1 MKILKKRL
9 LKSVGVCFLIMLIL
23 CGVIPWN
30 VFATDEI
37 DGYGIANQGSVS
49 ATIKARKVL
58 QGALLQ
64 DGQFTFELIEN
75 NSVIQTAVNDANGD
89 IVFQPIEYTNAGNY
103 QYFIR
108 EVNGGKSIDG
118 IIYDPNEYEVNVT
131 IREEDL
137 KAPNVNKIY
146 YGHHPGDEIYVG
158 ENPGEKGYEVYCID
172 QSKTLPP
179 VEQEAKKPYSVL
191 NDPDSQ
197 TLERYVTLNRYG
209 DKLEEN
215 LKKIFFYFQLFP
227 DKYTIQQRKELVWT
241 ATGAYGDQDAQWETD
256 LKEILQISLPDEYH
270 LVLFLPEDVDYHQT
284 LAMGYGA
291 AITNTS
297 DSDSSLDTAPPI
309 FVNRMEHVDPKQ
321 TTAIIKAKKVLE
333 GEVLKEGQFQFD
345 LLDENG
351 LLLQETKNDEQGN
364 VQFQPITYDAPGE
377 YKYVVREK
385 NYGQTID
392 GIVHDASEYH
402 VSVTVTQK
410 DLEGFQDYVKYYG
423 IAPTGNY
430 VFIGENPGEQNYPVF
445 CIDGKKTL
453 PAEVPTTR
461 FYKAVTD
468 PNPEE
473 AEKYV
478 THNLFGDR
486 LTESLKKIFYYFQV
500 YPDKYGIDE
509 QKNIVWAATG
519 YFGNSMAQYE
529 EIVKEILTI
538 ELPEEYHLV
547 IFLPQG
553 EDASIY
559 QPLGMGYGVDVQHYS
574 DMQPEISME
583 KPVFVNKISDATT
596 TFAPVIMK
604 KLDGR
609 YPSAS
614 EIFEFVLHEENGNII
629 QKVQNSRQ
637 YASFQPIRYTAKDA
651 GKTFHYYIDETPKEG
666 YLCDTERIEV
676 TVKVSFEEFSG
687 LTASGAYKKG
697 NITTGMDSA
706 TFLNKTARDEVNFI
720 PEVFKLVDGKSPK
733 DSETFEFKM
742 YTLTKEGKKGD
753 LIGTASNHGRRIR
766 FKPINY
772 TKKDVGKTFR
782 YRIEES
788 EKEGFFCDTNPVDI
802 EVVIKQNQDGL
813 LQAESTYTKENV
825 QGERTFQNSSLEK
838 NGVISIL
845 KTVEGNAADNQEYFQ
860 FVIEAS
866 SVNEGTFLTGD
877 YDVICN
883 NPDDLGKGQKA
894 DSTLNVSEKSIR
906 FDEEGRAVFYLK
918 HNQKLSIRFP
928 YDSYVS
934 VEESSSHDY
943 QVSLTLEGA
952 TTFPGAEKKNKV
964 EFEYMKKHPVV
975 NVHFTNTKYGKVVP
989 TGISQEFGGMKIAL
1003 GIGILGVS
1011 SMILIARK
1019 KKQHSK
1025 NGSF

>member
-9 LKSVGVCFLIMLIL
+9 LKKASVCFLTMLIL

-30 VFATDEI
+30 VFATD
-37 DGYGIANQGSVS
+37 GVAFYGGKNQGSVS

-64 DGQFTFELIEN
+64 DRQFTFELVEN
-75 NSVIQTAVNDANGD
+75 NRVIQTAVNDVNGD
-89 IVFQPIEYTNAGNY
+89 VVFQPIVYTNAGTY
-103 QYFIR
+103 KYFIR
-108 EVNGGKSIDG
+108 EVNGGKSVDG

-146 YGHHPGDEIYVG
+146 YGHHPGDEIYMG

-172 QSKTLPP
+172 QSKALPP
-179 VEQEAKKPYSVL
+179 VEPEAKKPYSVL
-191 NDPDSQ
+191 QDPDSK
-197 TLERYVTLNRYG
+197 TLENHVTLNRYG

-227 DKYTIQQRKELVWT
+227 DKYTVQQRKELVWT
-241 ATGAYGDQDAQWETD
+241 VTGAYGDQDAQWEAD

-270 LVLFLPEDVDYHQT
+270 LVLFLPEDVDYQQT

-297 DSDSSLDTAPPI
+297 DLDGSLDTAPPI

-321 TTAIIKAKKVLE
+321 TTATIKAKKVLE
-333 GEVLKEGQFQFD
+333 GEALKEGQFQFE

-351 LLLQETKNDEQGN
+351 SSLQVTKNDEQGN

-402 VSVTVTQK
+402 VTVTVTQK

-430 VFIGENPGEQNYPVF
+430 VFIGEKPGEQSYPVF

-453 PAEVPTTR
+453 PAETPTTR

-468 PNPEE
+468 PNQEE
-473 AEKYV
+473 AEKYI
-478 THNLFGDR
+478 TCNLFGDK
-486 LTESLKKIFYYFQV
+486 LVESLKKIFYYFQV
-500 YPDKYGIDE
+500 YPDKYGIED

-519 YFGNSMAQYE
+519 YFGNDMGQYE
-529 EIVKEILTI
+529 ESLKDILMI

-547 IFLPQG
+547 VFLPQG
-553 EDASIY
+553 DGASVY
-559 QPLGMGYGVDVQHYS
+559 QPLGMGYGVDVGHYS
-574 DMQPEISME
+574 DMQPEISLE
-583 KPVFVNKISDATT
+583 KPVFVNKVSNATT
-596 TFAPVIMK
+596 TFTPMILK

-609 YPSAS
+609 NPSAS

-637 YASFQPIRYTAKDA
+637 YALFQPIIYTAKDA

-666 YLCDTERIEV
+666 YLCDTERVEV
-676 TVKVSFEEFSG
+676 NVKVSFEEFSG
-687 LTASGAYKKG
+687 LTAVGTYKKG
-697 NITTGMDSA
+697 NFTTGTDSV
-706 TFLNKTARDEVNFI
+706 TFLNKTGRDQINFI
-720 PEVFKLVDGKSPK
+720 PEVFKLVDGKIPK
-733 DSETFEFKM
+733 DSEKFEFKM

-753 LIGTASNHGRRIR
+753 LIGVASNYGKLIR
-766 FKPINY
+766 FQPINY
-772 TKKDVGKTFR
+772 TKEDVGKSFR

-788 EKEGFFCDTNPVDI
+788 EKEGFFCDANPVDL

-813 LQAESTYTKENV
+813 LKAESTYSKENV
-825 QGERTFQNSSLEK
+825 KGERTFQNSSLEK
-838 NGVISIL
+838 HGVISVL

-883 NPDDLGKGQKA
+883 NPDDLEKGQKA

-906 FDEEGRAVFYLK
+906 FDEDGKAIFYLK
-918 HNQKLSIRFP
+918 HGQKLSICFP

-934 VEESSSHDY
+934 VKESSNHNY

-952 TTFPGAEKKNKV
+952 TMFPGNEKQNKA
-964 EFEYMKKHPVV
+964 EFEYTQKHPVV
-975 NVHFTNTKYGKVVP
+975 NVHFTNTKYEKVVP
-989 TGISQEFGGMKIAL
+989 TGISQNFFGMNIAL

-1011 SMILIARK
+1011 SMILISRK
-1019 KKQHSK
+1019 KK
-1025 NGSF
+1025 